1 VLKMLLGTKAGLVVL
16 LLLVFTAN
24 YVETAIESRAHVRTP
39 VSAADDRAAYA
50 MQQLEPRFINF
61 EFHDKT
67 ARWGMYAYSVSYFF
81 LLPVGGLAA
90 MVAFARRRELAPF
103 RVFCLAVTVD
113 YLVSL
118 PLFLAFPVPERW
130 AYPGSNAMLLSDYW
144 SSNLILW
151 IRPISAINNCFP
163 STHTSL
169 TVIFILICWR
179 FGFRFRYTVTAL
191 GLTVILA
198 TFVLG
203 IHWLGDVIAGVVVG
217 FLSVDTARR
226 FTDTSE
232 RRELALD
239 SA

>member
-1 VLKMLLGTKAGLVVL
+1 MLLRTKAGLAVL
-16 LLLVFTAN
+16 LLLVFAAN
-24 YVETAIESRAHVRTP
+24 YAETAMESRVHVRTP
-39 VSAADDRAAYA
+39 VSAADNRAAYA
-50 MQQLEPRFINF
+50 MKQLEPEFINF
-61 EFHDKT
+61 EFHDQT
-67 ARWGMYAYSVSYFF
+67 ARWAAYEYSLSYFF
-81 LLPVGGLAA
+81 LLPIGGLAA
-90 MVAFARRRELAPF
+90 TVAFARRRELAPF

-113 YLVSL
+113 YLISL

-130 AYPGSNAMLLSDYW
+130 AYPGSNAMLLSDFW
-144 SSNLILW
+144 SSSLILW
-151 IRPISAINNCFP
+151 MRPISAINNCFP

-169 TVIFILICWR
+169 TVIIIAICWR
-179 FGFRFRYTVTAL
+179 FHFRLRYTVTAL

-203 IHWLGDVIAGVVVG
+203 IHWLGDIVSGVVVG
-217 FLSVDTARR
+217 ILSVDIARR